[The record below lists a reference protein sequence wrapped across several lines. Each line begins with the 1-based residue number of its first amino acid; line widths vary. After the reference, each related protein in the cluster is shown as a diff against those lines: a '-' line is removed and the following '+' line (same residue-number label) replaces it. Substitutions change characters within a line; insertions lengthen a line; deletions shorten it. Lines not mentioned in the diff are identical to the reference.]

1 MGLWGKAALGAGLS
15 KVAGSYM
22 KGQKEKQFMES
33 QELQNKYQTTLL
45 KQAEAQVSSAKT
57 NSDLQ
62 AKLASLGG
70 LGSGKDTDVPTPE
83 TDTPPTPTEGTG
95 KTSPTALNA
104 KTSDSTVPEGVP
116 TDDEDK
122 LFYQPESFLSKQK
135 EEWKETYSKN
145 QEVIE
150 KSIKIK
156 KAKDANAKSGAVKG
170 SPNYNAD
177 ADLTPDELTSKSG
190 SIQTMTQ
197 KLTKVQEVED
207 VLKKTISDLE
217 AKAKQTGNDYF
228 LVEANRV
235 RTQYYP
241 KIVEMRNKGYMEG
254 LTLAA
259 ESKDEAA
266 FNTLASIIG
275 LTGDRSQTFDY
286 DEKNGKW
293 QVLNGDGSLAFETD
307 EIVMALT
314 DVKKFGELGQKI
326 RQASRDVDVEIEKQ
340 RQLTQQAQSSGDVPE
355 NVKQFLN
362 NNKELGKT
370 LPLGQGQMFVDD
382 LGVFGTGQST
392 PIFMTKQD
400 VSKLKEGTH
409 PNFIDKNEKGKAIL
423 GPSGKMRFRGVDGK
437 IYEFSEDYFKKGQFL
452 NYNPDKVSVT
462 TIINNMGGS
471 FDGVG
476 KDPKGPGN
484 STPPSTRK

>member
-1 MGLWGKAALGAGLS
+1 MGLWGRAALGAGLS

-22 KGQKEKQFMES
+22 KGQREKQSMES

-45 KQAEAQVSSAKT
+45 KQAEAQVGSAKT
-57 NSDLQ
+57 NSALQ

-70 LGSGKDTDVPTPE
+70 LGSGADTEVPTPK
-83 TDTPPTPTEGTG
+83 TTTPPTPTEG
-95 KTSPTALNA
+95 TSPTALNA

-145 QEVIE
+145 QEVIQ

-156 KAKDANAKSGAVKG
+156 KANDANAKSGAVKG

-228 LVEANRV
+228 IVEADKV
-235 RTQYYP
+235 RTQYFP

-314 DVKKFGELGQKI
+314 NTKKFGELGQKI

-340 RQLTQQAQSSGDVPE
+340 RRLTQQAQSSGEVPE
-355 NVKQFLN
+355 NVKQFLT
-362 NNKELGKT
+362 NNKELGKN
-370 LPLGQGQMFVDD
+370 LSVGQGQMFIDD

-400 VSKLKEGTH
+400 KLKLTDGTH

-437 IYEFSEDYFKKGQFL
+437 IYEFSEDYFKNGQFL

-471 FDGVG
+471 FGGGNQV
-476 KDPKGPGN
+476 PKGSGQ
-484 STPPSTRK
+484 STPPGTRK